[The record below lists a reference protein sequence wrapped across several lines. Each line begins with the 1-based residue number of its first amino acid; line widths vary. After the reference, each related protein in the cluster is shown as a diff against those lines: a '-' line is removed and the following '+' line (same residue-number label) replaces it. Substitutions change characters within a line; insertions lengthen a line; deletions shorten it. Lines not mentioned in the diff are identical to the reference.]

1 MKLYGHMPNGE
12 DVFQVTIESNDLQL
26 KVLSLGAIIQDIRM
40 RNVTHSLVLGY
51 PRLEPYFVNS
61 GKLGAVV
68 GRYANRIS
76 NGKAEIDGKIYSFNK
91 NQNKTHTLHGG
102 TNGSAARNWKI
113 VEYDK
118 SRVKLL
124 DKLPDGHMGFPG
136 NLTVETTYKVNKTT
150 IDIFIEASTDKT
162 TLCNFTNH
170 SYFNL
175 DGAENIANHSL
186 IVNCDNVLPVDK
198 NGIPISEP
206 VSTKELALDFKNSQK
221 LSKNGKPIEID
232 HNFCISNTRQ
242 NLRTNAIVSANN
254 ISLELLS
261 TEPGLQVYTG
271 KGLDSGNDEGWGK
284 FPYKEYAGIALEP
297 QIWPDSPNQSSFP
310 SPYLRPHERYK
321 HHTRIKFN
329 KSNNEK

>member
-51 PRLEPYFVNS
+51 PKLEPYFVNS

-76 NGKAEIDGKIYSFNK
+76 NGKAKIDGKIYSFNK

-102 TNGSAARNWKI
+102 IDGSAARNWKI
-113 VEYDK
+113 IDYDK
-118 SRVKLL
+118 SKVKLL
-124 DKLPDGHMGFPG
+124 DELPDGHMGFPG
-136 NLTVETTYKVNKTT
+136 NLTVETTYKVNKST

-175 DGAENIANHSL
+175 DLSL
-186 IVNCDNVLPVDK
+186 IH
-198 NGIPISEP
+198 I
-206 VSTKELALDFKNSQK
+206 
-221 LSKNGKPIEID
+221 
-232 HNFCISNTRQ
+232 
-242 NLRTNAIVSANN
+242 
-254 ISLELLS
+254 
-261 TEPGLQVYTG
+261 
-271 KGLDSGNDEGWGK
+271 
-284 FPYKEYAGIALEP
+284 
-297 QIWPDSPNQSSFP
+297 
-310 SPYLRPHERYK
+310 
-321 HHTRIKFN
+321 
-329 KSNNEK
+329 